1 MSAGVSSGGM
11 AEARSGVLRPY
22 AAIVSVRFRML
33 LQYRSAAIAGL
44 FTQVVFGLVLIMIY
58 EAFYRSAPAA
68 AQPMAFPQLASY
80 VWLGQALLAM
90 LPWNADA
97 EVRAMV
103 RSGAVAYELCRPI
116 DLYGLWYARAVAQR
130 TAPTILRA
138 APMAVVATVGLPL
151 LGLGEWRLIPPAS
164 VAAGAGF
171 AAALACAL
179 ALGCAIS
186 TLINISLLWTVA
198 ADGILMLSTTLVSFL
213 SGMLVPLPL
222 FPEWAQAAL
231 RWLPFAGLVDLPF
244 RIYTG
249 HIAIGGLAPVLARQL
264 GWTIALVALGRWLLG
279 RGMRRIVVQGG

>member
-1 MSAGVSSGGM
+1 MG
-11 AEARSGVLRPY
+11 EARTGPRTGPLRPY
-22 AAIVSVRFRML
+22 LAIVGVRFRML
-33 LQYRSAAIAGL
+33 LQYRAAAIAGMW
-44 FTQVVFGLVLIMIY
+44 TQVVFGLVLIMTY

-68 AQPMAFPQLASY
+68 ARPMTFPQLASY

-138 APMAVVATVGLPL
+138 APMAVFATIGLPL
-151 LGLGEWRLIPPAS
+151 LGLGEWRLVPPAS
-164 VAAGAGF
+164 LAAGAGF

-186 TLINISLLWTVA
+186 TLVNITLLWTVA
-198 ADGILMLSTTLVSFL
+198 ADGILMLSTTGVSLL

-222 FPEWAQAAL
+222 FPAWSQEAL

-249 HIAIGGLAPVLARQL
+249 HIALDGLALVLARQL

-279 RGMRRIVVQGG
+279 RGMRRVVVQGG